1 MHNPA
6 VKVLRVENNSQSGV
20 LKNIHRIVC
29 IDRRVAFIAGALE
42 ICLQGEKNAKL
53 KSRVLTWDI
62 FFFSYQHRVGT

>member
-42 ICLQGEKNAKL
+42 ICLQGEKNAN
-53 KSRVLTWDI
+53 
-62 FFFSYQHRVGT
+62 